1 MSQQLRARLKSS
13 TATALFTVASAI
25 APLSRVA
32 LARATSAIVLLSA
45 TLLISVNPV
54 AAQGAKPSHNLAE
67 GDNPAL
73 DEKALQDENSGAATS
88 SDGTASNGTTSS
100 NTTSNGTASGVAA
113 SDRAVANWTSL
124 DSIVEKL
131 IREYY
136 PKAKIK
142 PGADKIYVE
151 YKAKPYILPSTNK
164 QEQGPD
170 WGGVVIDMQLQKGP
184 YAGVHQVPKKF
195 NEYSFYSVE
204 LYAPYSQKYD
214 CHLLTRICYPFD
226 VPQEF
231 LKRFKKVVEDFEQY
245 L

>member
-1 MSQQLRARLKSS
+1 MPDQFYRIQRGRVMLTLICKTRTKGRAIALSVFSILTSLAITSQPN
-13 TATALFTVASAI
+13 SAI
-25 APLSRVA
+25 AAESQPA
-32 LARATSAIVLLSA
+32 ISAE
-45 TLLISVNPV
+45 T
-54 AAQGAKPSHNLAE
+54 KPAHNLAE

-73 DEKALQDENSGAATS
+73 DERALQAERTGTNSGTQKS
-88 SDGTASNGTTSS
+88 NEQKKETNSTDTKSGASQ
-100 NTTSNGTASGVAA
+100 
-113 SDRAVANWTSL
+113 ANWSGL
-124 DSIVEKL
+124 DNLVEKL

-136 PKAKIK
+136 PKAKLK
-142 PGADKIYVE
+142 SGKENLYVE
-151 YKAKPYILPSTNK
+151 YKAKPFILPSTNK

-170 WGGVVIDMQLQKGP
+170 WGGVVIDMELQKGP

-204 LYAPYSQKYD
+204 LYAPYSPKYD

>member
-1 MSQQLRARLKSS
+1 MPRRLRTRQNRSML
-13 TATALFTVASAI
+13 TALSVAMS
-25 APLSRVA
+25 VA
-32 LARATSAIVLLSA
+32 LLAALTLS
-45 TLLISVNPV
+45 LNPV
-54 AAQGAKPSHNLAE
+54 AAEETKPAHNLAE

-73 DEKALQDENSGAATS
+73 DEKALQAENSETNPSEQNSQPSAKPGS
-88 SDGTASNGTTSS
+88 TTSGGSTANS
-100 NTTSNGTASGVAA
+100 NSAGAI
-113 SDRAVANWTSL
+113 ANWSSL

-142 PGADKIYVE
+142 PGTDKIYVE

-195 NEYSFYSVE
+195 NEYSYYSVE

-214 CHLLTRICYPFD
+214 RHLLTRLCYPFD

>member
-1 MSQQLRARLKSS
+1 MSQRLRTRLNGTTLS
-13 TATALFTVASAI
+13 ALSGAASA
-25 APLSRVA
+25 LV
-32 LARATSAIVLLSA
+32 VLSA

-54 AAQGAKPSHNLAE
+54 AAEGAKPAHNLAE

-73 DEKALQDENSGAATS
+73 DEKALQDENSGAATP
-88 SDGTASNGTTSS
+88 ASNGTTSS
-100 NTTSNGTASGVAA
+100 NTTSNGTATGVAA

>member
-1 MSQQLRARLKSS
+1 MPERPSKTRMNRALMSCLL
-13 TATALFTVASAI
+13 ASA
-25 APLSRVA
+25 L
-32 LARATSAIVLLSA
+32 LASSA
-45 TLLISVNPV
+45 
-54 AAQGAKPSHNLAE
+54 AAEETKPAHNQAE

-73 DEKALQDENSGAATS
+73 NERALQAEHSGDAP
-88 SDGTASNGTTSS
+88 
-100 NTTSNGTASGVAA
+100 TTSNSQMQETSRASKTDTKSGGTA
-113 SDRAVANWTSL
+113 NWASL
-124 DSIVEKL
+124 DTIVEKL

-142 PGADKIYVE
+142 PGKEKLYVE

-170 WGGVVIDMQLQKGP
+170 WGGIVIDMELQKGP

-231 LKRFKKVVEDFEQY
+231 LKRFKKVVEEFEQY

>member
-1 MSQQLRARLKSS
+1 MPRRLRRRQNRSML
-13 TATALFTVASAI
+13 TALSA
-25 APLSRVA
+25 AMSVA
-32 LARATSAIVLLSA
+32 LLAALTLS
-45 TLLISVNPV
+45 LNPV
-54 AAQGAKPSHNLAE
+54 AAEEAKPAHNLAE

-73 DEKALQDENSGAATS
+73 DEKALQAENSETNPSEQNSQS
-88 SDGTASNGTTSS
+88 SAKPGSTTSGGATANS
-100 NTTSNGTASGVAA
+100 NSAGAI
-113 SDRAVANWTSL
+113 ANWSSL

-142 PGADKIYVE
+142 PGTDKIYVE
-151 YKAKPYILPSTNK
+151 YKAKPCILPSTNK

-195 NEYSFYSVE
+195 NEYSYYSVE

>member
-1 MSQQLRARLKSS
+1 MPRRLRTRQNRSML
-13 TATALFTVASAI
+13 TALSA
-25 APLSRVA
+25 AMSVA
-32 LARATSAIVLLSA
+32 LLAALMLS
-45 TLLISVNPV
+45 LNPV
-54 AAQGAKPSHNLAE
+54 AAEETKPAHNLAE

-73 DEKALQDENSGAATS
+73 DEKALQAENSATNS
-88 SDGTASNGTTSS
+88 SDQSSQPGAKPGSTTSGGATANS
-100 NTTSNGTASGVAA
+100 NSAGAI
-113 SDRAVANWTSL
+113 ANWSSL

-142 PGADKIYVE
+142 PGTDKIYVE

-195 NEYSFYSVE
+195 NEYSYYSVE

>member
-1 MSQQLRARLKSS
+1 MPRRLRRRQNRSML
-13 TATALFTVASAI
+13 TALSA
-25 APLSRVA
+25 AMSVA
-32 LARATSAIVLLSA
+32 LLAALTLS
-45 TLLISVNPV
+45 LNPV
-54 AAQGAKPSHNLAE
+54 AAEETKPAHNLAE

-73 DEKALQDENSGAATS
+73 DEKALQAENSETNPSEQNSQPSAKPGS
-88 SDGTASNGTTSS
+88 TTSGGSTANS
-100 NTTSNGTASGVAA
+100 NSAGAI
-113 SDRAVANWTSL
+113 ANWSSL

-142 PGADKIYVE
+142 PGTDKIYVE

-195 NEYSFYSVE
+195 NEYSYYSVE

-214 CHLLTRICYPFD
+214 CHLLTRLCYPFD